1 MPDQWMRTPELCTR
15 LHISRPTLYRLR
27 LQRVLLPGQHFRRC
41 GVSDLGPLVWDC
53 SAVDLTLRAICWG

>member
-1 MPDQWMRTPELCTR
+1 M
-15 LHISRPTLYRLR
+15 LYRLR

-41 GVSDLGPLVWDC
+41 GVSNLGPLVWDC